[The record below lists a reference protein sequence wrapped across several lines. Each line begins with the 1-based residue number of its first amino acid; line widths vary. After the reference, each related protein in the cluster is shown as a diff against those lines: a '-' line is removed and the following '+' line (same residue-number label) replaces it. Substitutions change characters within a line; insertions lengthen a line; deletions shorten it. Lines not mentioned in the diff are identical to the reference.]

1 MSGLTKLI
9 YLTNY
14 NRTFVLVVYGYFTS
28 QNNHWVFS
36 ITDRCEENQSHF
48 SLLFRVGFSNFF
60 GLTIDNAPNDSLQ
73 PVMQLCADFVT
84 KKIKYIVGISYLET
98 TNETILTKKRFLI
111 LLILYILIQDIGNF
125 LLKHIKWIR
134 YYLFISLRRV
144 LLQQKICKMILMFLC
159 N

>member
-60 GLTIDNAPNDSLQ
+60 GLTIDNAPNDSLR
-73 PVMQLCADFVT
+73 PVMLLCADFVT
-84 KKIKYIVGISYLET
+84 KKINYVEQISYLEIT
-98 TNETILTKKRFLI
+98 HKTILRKTMVHIMQQIHDASLTIYFTCNT
-111 LLILYILIQDIGNF
+111 LYIID
-125 LLKHIKWIR
+125 K
-134 YYLFISLRRV
+134 
-144 LLQQKICKMILMFLC
+144 
-159 N
+159 